1 MRKYDTVSTLFNKGV
16 APSAATDTSPSAPL
30 ILQHRSSDLA
40 RAMAEQ
46 QQQQQQQQREH
57 ASEDGAATEREFSDD
72 MDGVATLE
80 EVDDDDTYD
89 GSPLVSE
96 GSNADDEDDDNGDED
111 EDMQLANNGEED
123 VSKMGIEE
131 VRLRLAEL
139 ENATGPTKEE
149 INAMLAQY
157 SDYSDGSYD
166 SDLDGEGRGSG
177 DSSSSDDGDS
187 GSHHQETVIMKV
199 LIVGNARCGK
209 TSTIRQFVSKQF
221 SENYVSTIGADFVE
235 KIIEYDTQLKIS
247 LQLWDI
253 AGQDRFAKL
262 TRAYF
267 REAKGALIV
276 CDITRGNT
284 IDAIV
289 NWKSE
294 IDLCSRDLNDGES
307 IPVVMV
313 ANKSD
318 LLDDPVGA
326 LNIGVNMQKC
336 VVKNGIVEWF
346 RTSAK
351 NGDSVDDAFK
361 CLIDR
366 MVEDHRS
373 EKQRLV
379 EAAADFEKDR
389 RDEVDEA
396 NVAQHRRRDDD
407 IIRLDQPPPMS
418 YGNNSS
424 PFGCECN

>member
-1 MRKYDTVSTLFNKGV
+1 MEG
-16 APSAATDTSPSAPL
+16 
-30 ILQHRSSDLA
+30 I
-40 RAMAEQ
+40 
-46 QQQQQQQQREH
+46 
-57 ASEDGAATEREFSDD
+57 
-72 MDGVATLE
+72 ATLE
-80 EVDDDDTYD
+80 EVDDDDAYDDADD
-89 GSPLVSE
+89 GSPLGSE
-96 GSNADDEDDDNGDED
+96 GSNEDDEDDDEEED
-111 EDMQLANNGEED
+111 EDMQLANNGED
-123 VSKMGIEE
+123 VSKMDIKE

-149 INAMLAQY
+149 IDAMLAQY

-166 SDLDGEGRGSG
+166 SDSDEEGRGKD
-177 DSSSSDDGDS
+177 DSSSSGEGGS
-187 GSHHQETVIMKV
+187 GSHQETVIMKV

-235 KIIEYDTQLKIS
+235 KIIEYDAQLKIS

-276 CDITRGNT
+276 CDITRENT

-373 EKQRLV
+373 EKQRLA
-379 EAAADFEKDR
+379 EAAAGFDKDP
-389 RDEVDEA
+389 RDEVDET
-396 NVAQHRRRDDD
+396 NVSQHRRTNDD
-407 IIRLDQPPPMS
+407 IIRLDQPPSMS
-418 YGNNSS
+418 YDSNSS